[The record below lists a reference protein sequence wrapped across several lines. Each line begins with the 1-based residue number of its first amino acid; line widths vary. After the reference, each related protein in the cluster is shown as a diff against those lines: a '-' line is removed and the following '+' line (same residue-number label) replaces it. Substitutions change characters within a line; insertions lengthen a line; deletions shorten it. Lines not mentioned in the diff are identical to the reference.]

1 MKKKFLSLMM
11 AAAVVATTSVSAFA
25 DETVT
30 TVTQDGSEVKVTVSG
45 SVNSENNTP
54 PAGTLSVTVPTALTF
69 SVSNAGKLTGSE
81 IVVTNRGTEKID
93 VYAYQFIDSTPE
105 KGIIVKENLNAGN
118 EKRNEVTLSLQGNE
132 ATANFASN
140 AGDKKGI
147 YGPTT
152 ATINDDG
159 MKISTVGT
167 GNQNTDTLY
176 LSGTAGKTALTGN
189 EATEGIS
196 EKFTLRLKIKKAQ
209 A

>member
-30 TVTQDGSEVKVTVSG
+30 KDGSEVNVTVTG
-45 SVNSENNTP
+45 SVNNNQDVA
-54 PAGTLSVTVPTALTF
+54 PAGTLNVTVPTALTF
-69 SVSNAGKLTGSE
+69 SVNSSGNLTGSE

-93 VYAYQFIDSTPE
+93 VFAYQFIDPTPE
-105 KGIIVKENLNAGN
+105 EGIIVKRNLSGGS

-132 ATANFASN
+132 ATANFASS

-159 MKISTVGT
+159 MKISTIGT
-167 GNQNTDTLY
+167 GSQNTDTLY
-176 LSGTAGKTALTGN
+176 LRGTAGKQELDTQYTSTGM
-189 EATEGIS
+189 S
-196 EKFTLRLKIKKAQ
+196 EKFTLRLKIKKAPAQ
-209 A
+209 N

>member
-30 TVTQDGSEVKVTVSG
+30 QDGSEVNVTVSG
-45 SVNSENNTP
+45 SVNSQDDNP

-69 SVSNAGKLTGSE
+69 SVNSSGNLTGSE

-93 VYAYQFIDSTPE
+93 VFAYQFIDSTPG
-105 KGIIVKENLNAGN
+105 KGIIVKENLDAGN

-140 AGDKKGI
+140 PGSKKGI
-147 YGPTT
+147 YGT
-152 ATINDDG
+152 ATITDDG

-167 GNQNTDTLY
+167 GSQNTDTLY
-176 LSGTAGKTALTGN
+176 LTGTAGNAQLDSQYTSTGM
-189 EATEGIS
+189 S
-196 EKFTLRLKIKKAQ
+196 ERFTLRLKIKKTPA
-209 A
+209 